1 MSGLIQFTITN
12 SGLILIHGLPRLSAS
27 ARDLRNMVLQNSYI
41 LSQTKPGDKFT
52 LLLCFLMYAASL
64 FSNFQINFAFWSPLF
79 SFFSIILCAICRK
92 HNSMHRKYNLSI
104 DALTVISYNADK
116 AYSFYKSGIKD
127 CIFILSY
134 MHLPVGQ
141 KASLL
146 IFRKSMLYYF
156 TLFHN
161 SRQGLFRM
169 LMDVQIFDW
178 RMAFGFSD
186 GFCTQRRNRG

>member
-1 MSGLIQFTITN
+1 MIF
-12 SGLILIHGLPRLSAS
+12 
-27 ARDLRNMVLQNSYI
+27 
-41 LSQTKPGDKFT
+41 
-52 LLLCFLMYAASL
+52 
-64 FSNFQINFAFWSPLF
+64 
-79 SFFSIILCAICRK
+79 CAMC
-92 HNSMHRKYNLSI
+92 RKYNLTI

-116 AYSFYKSGIKD
+116 AYSFYESGIKD

-146 IFRKSMLYYF
+146 IFRKSMLYHF

-169 LMDVQIFDW
+169 LMLNIK
-178 RMAFGFSD
+178 RYGMLTKTGIY
-186 GFCTQRRNRG
+186 TQLL